1 MNRTVARIAL
11 ALLTA
16 VAVLAQSAV
25 VASAVDAEP
34 GPAYRDSREQMDAA
48 LDCDGDLAGSSRLP
62 VLLLPAIGMSPK
74 ANFGW
79 GFQRALRAKGHPV
92 CGISFP
98 DNGGADL
105 QLSAEYVTYAVRKLN
120 AESGRK
126 VSMIG
131 HSLGGVPGVW
141 ATQFW
146 PDLAGKV
153 DDVISMGA
161 PLNGTSTFGAV
172 CAIGLCSAAA
182 RQLSPGSRFVKKLQ
196 STSLP
201 SEPSYSSIWTAI
213 DEWVIPSS
221 SGTFLPGAAHVGVQE
236 VCPLRPLEHYTM
248 ALDGATFA
256 IVSDALDNPGPASA
270 DRARRSACGTLLVP
284 DFDAASFLLALPP
297 IVVMPLVTT
306 VGLAHE
312 PPLQPYAQ

>member
-1 MNRTVARIAL
+1 MSI
-11 ALLTA
+11 
-16 VAVLAQSAV
+16 Q
-25 VASAVDAEP
+25 D
-34 GPAYRDSREQMDAA
+34 
-48 LDCDGDLAGSSRLP
+48 
-62 VLLLPAIGMSPK
+62 AIGVSLLSRGE
-74 ANFGW
+74 AGE
-79 GFQRALRAKGHPV
+79 LTV

-196 STSLP
+196 TGRSDL
-201 SEPSYSSIWTAI
+201 
-213 DEWVIPSS
+213 
-221 SGTFLPGAAHVGVQE
+221 AHCGSRRAHQVRRPINPPPARGLAMAVRW
-236 VCPLRPLEHYTM
+236 RPLAY
-248 ALDGATFA
+248 LVDGRGMRH
-256 IVSDALDNPGPASA
+256 P
-270 DRARRSACGTLLVP
+270 RSAGHKALLLVHP
-284 DFDAASFLLALPP
+284 VFSTTCISIQPPRLCSLRALGTDQ
-297 IVVMPLVTT
+297 IGYA
-306 VGLAHE
+306 VGDPHR
-312 PPLQPYAQ
+312 